1 MKKTVYAVLIGVLTG
16 VSCIAG
22 AFLRQYQLARCMD
35 EAGLLARGSS
45 MGYVLAA
52 FVAVVLGLLAIL
64 CSRLNRL
71 PGTERCFSPAAG
83 YLVPTAVGAG
93 AMLLGCALGLFSEE
107 LPGLYLAGAVAAIL
121 LLVAAFL
128 RYFGKNV
135 NFLLLLLP
143 SLFLVVKLFLD
154 FKGWSYDPAVIDF
167 CFLLLASI
175 CTLLSVVNLTAF
187 CFGVGKRRA
196 TVFWCMA
203 AGIFTAMTLPD
214 FLHAGS
220 ARMGELLVYGG
231 LGVWCVSS
239 GLQLLRGCVQNE
251 QPAPEPETPPEEAPD
266 GDGEQ

>member
-93 AMLLGCALGLFSEE
+93 AMLVGCALGLFSEE
-107 LPGLYLAGAVAAIL
+107 LPGL
-121 LLVAAFL
+121 
-128 RYFGKNV
+128 
-135 NFLLLLLP
+135 
-143 SLFLVVKLFLD
+143 
-154 FKGWSYDPAVIDF
+154 
-167 CFLLLASI
+167 
-175 CTLLSVVNLTAF
+175 
-187 CFGVGKRRA
+187 
-196 TVFWCMA
+196 
-203 AGIFTAMTLPD
+203 
-214 FLHAGS
+214 
-220 ARMGELLVYGG
+220 
-231 LGVWCVSS
+231 
-239 GLQLLRGCVQNE
+239 
-251 QPAPEPETPPEEAPD
+251 
-266 GDGEQ
+266 